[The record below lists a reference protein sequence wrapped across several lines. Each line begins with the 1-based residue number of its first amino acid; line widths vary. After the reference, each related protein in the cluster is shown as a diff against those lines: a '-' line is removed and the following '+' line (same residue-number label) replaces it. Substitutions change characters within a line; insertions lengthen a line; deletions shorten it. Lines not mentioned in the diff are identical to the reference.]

1 MLRRTRDERRG
12 IDLCVIQSRGLEN
25 GLKLNLKKVAYW
37 GGGGGRARKD
47 SNLWPLE
54 SELTDYFG
62 LIVRNL
68 E

>member
-1 MLRRTRDERRG
+1 MRYSVARFGKRAKIEP
-12 IDLCVIQSRGLEN
+12 QKSRL
-25 GLKLNLKKVAYW
+25 L